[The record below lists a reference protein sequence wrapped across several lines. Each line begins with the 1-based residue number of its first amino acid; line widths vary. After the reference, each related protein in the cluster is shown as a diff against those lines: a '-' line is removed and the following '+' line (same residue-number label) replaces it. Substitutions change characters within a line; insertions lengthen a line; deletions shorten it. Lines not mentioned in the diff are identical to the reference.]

1 MIPVLTPAQMAE
13 VDRTAPE
20 SSEVLIRRAAG
31 HVARV
36 AIEMMGG
43 TYGKR
48 VLIVAGPGNNG
59 EDGRVAGRLLSAR
72 GVRVTVIEVTRDA
85 CSGTAEATL
94 PDSGAGQSFDL
105 VVDAAFGTGFRG
117 TFDFPDVGTT
127 PVLGVD
133 LVSGV
138 SGLNGLASGRPAQ
151 ARRTV
156 TFAALKPGHLFG
168 DGAALSGTVEVV
180 DIGLD
185 VSSSQIHLVEDSDI
199 PARVPDRS
207 REDHKWRHAVWLVAG
222 SPGMSGAARLSAAAA
237 MRAGAGYVRVSS
249 PGVESP
255 DVPIEAV
262 TTSLPLTGWA
272 RAVTDGVDRFAV
284 VTVGPGLGLEDA
296 TRREVRELASADG
309 FTLVIDGDGLTALG
323 VEAGEIL
330 AGRRSPTILTP
341 HDGEYERIVGEPPGV
356 DRIAAAQRLA
366 DRCGAVVL
374 LKGSTTVVADP
385 DGQVLLTNTGDSRLA
400 TAGTGDVLTGIISA
414 YVALGSEPLWAAAAG
429 AHIHGRAASLGHER
443 GLVASDVVDQIPAAR
458 EAVAK

>member
-36 AIEMMGG
+36 AVEMMGG

-48 VLIVAGPGNNG
+48 VLVVAGPGNNG
-59 EDGRVAGRLLSAR
+59 EDGRVAARLLSAR
-72 GVRVTVIEVTRDA
+72 GVRVTVIDVTRSSDA
-85 CSGTAEATL
+85 TPPESG
-94 PDSGAGQSFDL
+94 SGHSFDL

-133 LVSGV
+133 LASGV
-138 SGLNGLASGRPAQ
+138 SGLNGLASGRPTQ

-168 DGAALSGTVEVV
+168 DGAALSGNVEVV

-262 TTSLPLTGWA
+262 TTNLPVTGWA
-272 RAVTDGVDRFAV
+272 RAVTDGFGRFAV
-284 VTVGPGLGLEDA
+284 VTVGPGLGVEDV
-296 TRREVRELASADG
+296 TRSEVRELASADG

-323 VEAGEIL
+323 AEAGETL

-341 HDGEYERIVGEPPGV
+341 HDGEYERLVGEPPGV
-356 DRIAAAQRLA
+356 DRIAAAQDLA
-366 DRCGAVVL
+366 ERCGSIVL
-374 LKGSTTVVADP
+374 LKGSTTVIADP

-414 YVALGSEPLWAAAAG
+414 YVALGAEPLWAAAAG
-429 AHIHGRAASLGHER
+429 AHMHGRAASMGHER
-443 GLVASDVVDQIPAAR
+443 GLVASDVVDLIPSAW
-458 EAVAK
+458 VALSS

>member
-1 MIPVLTPAQMAE
+1 MAE
-13 VDRTAPE
+13 VDRAAPE

-36 AIEMMGG
+36 AVQMMGG
-43 TYGKR
+43 IYAKR
-48 VLIVAGPGNNG
+48 VLVVAGPGNNG

-72 GVRVTVIEVTRDA
+72 GVRVKVVEVTRD
-85 CSGTAEATL
+85 SDTGTADATL
-94 PDSGAGQSFDL
+94 SEFGGGQRFDL

-117 TFDFPDVGTT
+117 TFDFPYVGTT

-138 SGLNGLASGRPAQ
+138 SGLNGLASGRPAR
-151 ARRTV
+151 ALWTV

-168 DGAALSGTVEVV
+168 DGPALSGTIEVV

-185 VSSSQIHLVEDSDI
+185 VSNTRIHLVEDSDI
-199 PARVPDRS
+199 SGRVPDRS

-222 SPGMSGAARLSAAAA
+222 SPGMSGAARLSAASA

-262 TTSLPLTGWA
+262 TSHVPATGWA
-272 RAVTDGVDRFAV
+272 RMVTEGVDRFAV
-284 VTVGPGLGLEDA
+284 VAVGPGLGLEDG
-296 TRREVRELASADG
+296 TRSEVRELASNDG
-309 FTLVIDGDGLTALG
+309 FTLVMDGDALTALG
-323 VEAGEIL
+323 AEAGEIL

-341 HDGEYERIVGEPPGV
+341 HDGEYERLVGEPPGV
-356 DRIAAAQRLA
+356 DRIAAARHLA
-366 DRCGAVVL
+366 ERCDAVVL

-414 YVALGSEPLWAAAAG
+414 HLALGAEPLWAAAAG
-429 AHIHGRAASLGHER
+429 AHLHGRAASLGHER
-443 GLVASDVVDQIPAAR
+443 GLIASDVVDLIPSAWAALSD
-458 EAVAK
+458 